1 LPRVAL
7 TSVQARGL
15 RDALGLGLVA
25 VEARPE
31 EERDPTAGHTLCLS
45 HLEESR
51 MDMEI
56 VLGMLIL
63 LAPLLVILT
72 VLASLGWLVLAVLA
86 SLGWLGKRLLRVTGW
101 GAHD

>member
-1 LPRVAL
+1 M
-7 TSVQARGL
+7 
-15 RDALGLGLVA
+15 
-25 VEARPE
+25 
-31 EERDPTAGHTLCLS
+31 AGHTFCLS

-51 MDMEI
+51 MEI

-86 SLGWLGKRLLRVTGW
+86 SLGWLGKRLLRATGW
-101 GAHD
+101 GGHDEWNHEQGR